1 MHSVSYEYYISGVI
15 ATILL
20 HMNLRK
26 ALLLVMARWQVTGYR
41 LSQVSGV
48 DKSLLAKL
56 LRGESQSASWDKV
69 EKLANGFEQIDPIA
83 KDAFIG
89 ALQRQY
95 DPYPDLTEEAY
106 PFWVREEPTNI
117 GAVMAVLDQY
127 ELLNRE
133 NIEKLR
139 VELVEQNDDLSW
151 QVPEE
156 MGVVQTFIGLKMLQI
171 RRKQEGPAQ
180 NA

>member
-1 MHSVSYEYYISGVI
+1 MK
-15 ATILL
+15 
-20 HMNLRK
+20 LRK
-26 ALLLVMARWQVTGYR
+26 ALLFVMARWQVTGYR

-89 ALQRQY
+89 ALQRP
-95 DPYPDLTEEAY
+95 DSTYPNFSDNTIDIS
-106 PFWVREEPTNI
+106 WVRESSENI
-117 GAVMAVLDQY
+117 AAVMTVLDEY
-127 ELLNRE
+127 KLLDRE
-133 NIEKLR
+133 NIKKLQAKLAEHDAETNAIMPTTLEDFLGSR
-139 VELVEQNDDLSW
+139 
-151 QVPEE
+151 
-156 MGVVQTFIGLKMLQI
+156 MAQI
-171 RRKQEGPAQ
+171 RRKQEGSTQ